1 MTMNSSFGTSTVSGR
16 RGERGSARL
25 KFLVVFSVIGFIA
38 YVGYQYIP
46 VAFQSYQYKDFMQ
59 QSVDKGAALGHG
71 GDWVKQQLVKNGGE
85 YGVPPNA
92 EISIQQN
99 EGAMQARVHFKR
111 PISIPGYTYEY
122 EFDQTVKSST
132 MWSIK

>member
-1 MTMNSSFGTSTVSGR
+1 MTMNSSCGTSPVSNR
-16 RGERGSARL
+16 HGERGSARL
-25 KFLVVFSVIGFIA
+25 KFLIVFSVVALVA
-38 YVGYQYIP
+38 YVGYQYVP

-71 GDWVKQQLVKNGGE
+71 SDWVKQQLVKNARE

-99 EGAMQARVHFKR
+99 EGAMQARVQFKR
-111 PISIPGYTYEY
+111 PISVPGYTYEY
-122 EFDQTVKSST
+122 EFDQTVKSSS